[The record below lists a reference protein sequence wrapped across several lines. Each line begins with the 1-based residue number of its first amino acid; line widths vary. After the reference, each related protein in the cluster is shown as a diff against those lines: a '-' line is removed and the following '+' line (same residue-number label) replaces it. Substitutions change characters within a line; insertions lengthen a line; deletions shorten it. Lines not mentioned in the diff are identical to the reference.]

1 VTSNGPI
8 WEIKKKTY
16 VARGGTISSK
26 LISQKLPALRMTQ
39 TGIENFLRS
48 FTFFRVNAKK
58 KRKDTF
64 KLSLPHQG
72 SSSLGI
78 LSSRWWHH

>member
-1 VTSNGPI
+1 
-8 WEIKKKTY
+8 
-16 VARGGTISSK
+16 
-26 LISQKLPALRMTQ
+26 MTQ